1 MEMTIELADQDYQY
15 CLDYASGKTNTL
27 ALNNVNR
34 IIKAVANGTRE
45 NRLKADMVVML
56 ENLDLQIDESAAYNL
71 EVAKVQR
78 LIRDKINVLKENT
91 DDN

>member
-56 ENLDLQIDESAAYNL
+56 ENLDLQIDESAAYNR
-71 EVAKVQR
+71 EYAKIQR
-78 LIRDKINVLKENT
+78 LIRDRINKLRENKE
-91 DDN
+91 